1 MGFATRLPGA
11 IMISHPVEGAI
22 VALQQSA
29 RATFDTYQLDRIDRA
44 LDELLRNPSDESTP
58 AEYRVRSAMGHAYE
72 VLERRKTI
80 APLVS
85 LDAEHTEQGV
95 NDRDY
100 PLVEINEWLRSEP
113 GISQE
118 QRALLQAL
126 ARGEDA
132 ASLAHCEGLPV
143 ARVRER
149 ISRARRAAREIWKA
163 SVLAA

>member
-1 MGFATRLPGA
+1 
-11 IMISHPVEGAI
+11 MISHPVEGAI

-29 RATFDTYQLDRIDRA
+29 RVTFDTYQLDRIDRA

-85 LDAEHTEQGV
+85 LEAEHTEQGV
-95 NDRDY
+95 SDRDY
-100 PLVEINEWLRSEP
+100 PLVEINEWLRGEP

-132 ASLAHCEGLPV
+132 ATLAQCEGLPV

-149 ISRARRAAREIWKA
+149 ISRARRAARELWRA
-163 SVLAA
+163 SVLAV